1 MNRIVFIGDV
11 HGMLHELK
19 ELIETFS
26 PVKGDQVIFVGDL
39 VDKGYDSPGVVK
51 YIRELSL
58 HYKVTVVAGNHED
71 KHQRY
76 RRHLVLN
83 PEIAAQMSTHQ
94 PELAEITSKLNAADI
109 RFMDSFPLF
118 HRVQDHNILVVHGG
132 IPGNMKTFPAH
143 QQDALLLKGRQKKL
157 FQKICRTREL
167 DSKTGRSLKL
177 GEVTAADRHWSDTY
191 DGRFGHVIYGH
202 SPFIS
207 GPKFEEYSTGIDTG
221 CVFGGSLTGLILHPD
236 GTQSCIS
243 IPRVKFFNKKNEGI

>member
-19 ELIETFS
+19 TLIEAFS
-26 PVKGDQVIFVGDL
+26 PVTGDQIVFVGDL

-76 RRHLVLN
+76 RRHLVAS
-83 PEIAAQMSTHQ
+83 PEIAAQMSTYQ
-94 PELAEITSKLNAADI
+94 PELAEITSKLSAADI
-109 RFMDSFPLF
+109 GFMDSFSLF
-118 HRVQDHNILVVHGG
+118 HRIQDHNILVVHGG
-132 IPGNMKTFPAH
+132 IPGNMKAFPAS
-143 QQDALLLKGRQKKL
+143 QEDALLLKGREKKL
-157 FQKICRTREL
+157 FQRICRTREI
-167 DSKTGRSLKL
+167 DSKTGRSLTLK
-177 GEVTAADRHWSDTY
+177 EVTPADRHWSDTY

-207 GPKFEEYSTGIDTG
+207 GPKFEAHSTGIDTG
-221 CVFGGSLTGLILHPD
+221 CVFGGNLTGLVFYPD

-243 IPRVKFFNKKNEGI
+243 VPNAKFFNNKNDDI